1 MLITIRPVRCG
12 NRNCIGLMPYEY
24 GTTPPRL
31 IVIEDVWDLPQE
43 TIEEAMVGLI
53 SHETIEWILAKWEA
67 KGEIEEFLDLHDLIG
82 ELTFQDYVKN
92 VDGLPKVAEKLGA
105 KI

>member
-1 MLITIRPVRCG
+1 
-12 NRNCIGLMPYEY
+12 MPYEH

-67 KGEIEEFLDLHDLIG
+67 EGEIEEFLDLHDLIG

-92 VDGLPKVAEKLGA
+92 VDGLPKVAEKLDA